1 TASTHVPY
9 AGEVF
14 PSVTVLAPTR
24 KIWCRLSGCQNV
36 FLNNCRWVSV
46 VDESDFTICICNG
59 QCVFKK

>member
-1 TASTHVPY
+1 MPY

-14 PSVTVLAPTR
+14 PSVIVLAPTR

-46 VDESDFTICICNG
+46 VDGMNITKGNFMRK
-59 QCVFKK
+59 VFYNKS